1 MNLDPSYFSWL
12 GLFLGLS
19 EVNWWFSFALVY
31 QWCCLTPLGSPG
43 VTIRCFCRVLSSDYI
58 GVGRF
63 RISGGGGG
71 GGERFRL
78 LGAKGGGRIPSRHMT
93 FVTTSMGRINVAS
106 TSFRRYVPTRFLKNQ
121 CQIHV
126 ITFMDYP

>member
-63 RISGGGGG
+63 RISGGGVGG
-71 GGERFRL
+71 GKGLDCWGPRE
-78 LGAKGGGRIPSRHMT
+78 GAEFPAGT
-93 FVTTSMGRINVAS
+93 
-106 TSFRRYVPTRFLKNQ
+106 
-121 CQIHV
+121 
-126 ITFMDYP
+126 